1 MENQKK
7 HAPLK
12 YFGKRIKTA
21 PVLFAAMVIF
31 ALFFFGSGIYFAI
44 IGQSR
49 NSIMSFAFTLIIP
62 AFYVIEGLLRV
73 KVSTVFAIF
82 LMLFSAGT
90 IIGACYDVYTYVP
103 FFDTILHGM
112 WGVVFVVMGFVIAKK
127 FFGETDTNKSFFG
140 CLMLGFFFCLAMAL
154 VWELFEYLSYVVGG
168 YDMQEDEIM
177 TEFYSYYL
185 SEGHLHIEPIH
196 IDNITHTIIFY
207 GDGQQY
213 TIPGGYLDIGLIDTE
228 VDMAIC
234 FICSVIFFGIM
245 TADWFLGKRLYK
257 WLIPS
262 LLEDKPSDGKTE
274 EVDMAQSEQVAEAD
288 VQPDQ
293 SDEISDKTEKTEN
306 PEQIQ

>member
-127 FFGETDTNKSFFG
+127 FS
-140 CLMLGFFFCLAMAL
+140 A
-154 VWELFEYLSYVVGG
+154 
-168 YDMQEDEIM
+168 
-177 TEFYSYYL
+177 
-185 SEGHLHIEPIH
+185 
-196 IDNITHTIIFY
+196 
-207 GDGQQY
+207 
-213 TIPGGYLDIGLIDTE
+213 
-228 VDMAIC
+228 
-234 FICSVIFFGIM
+234 
-245 TADWFLGKRLYK
+245 
-257 WLIPS
+257 
-262 LLEDKPSDGKTE
+262 KPTQTSPFSA
-274 EVDMAQSEQVAEAD
+274 V
-288 VQPDQ
+288 
-293 SDEISDKTEKTEN
+293 
-306 PEQIQ
+306 